1 MMNHTKIVIIGAGS
15 VVFTQG
21 LVADM
26 ILAGGAW
33 DVHLVDTDAEN
44 LAVAHGVV
52 ERMIAMKQAPVT
64 LTATMDRRN
73 SLPGAD
79 VVVCTFGVGGRR
91 GWEQDVFIP
100 RRFGIFQP
108 VGDSILP
115 GGLSRA
121 LRHVPLGVA
130 IAQDV
135 ADLCPDAL
143 LVSYA
148 NPMTAIVRGM
158 RKATGVPAI
167 GLCHGVNHV
176 QAYLAE
182 LAGLPQTETSLT
194 AIGVNHCT
202 WITEFRH
209 RGVDAWPDVKR
220 GLVANPPDLPATDE
234 PFARSGRYSWEL
246 FDLYGAFPAVMDRHV
261 VEFFPA
267 LCRENAYYG
276 RTLGVNAFSFEGT
289 IAAGDAGFAHMAA
302 VAAGDKPVDDAVF
315 AHTPGEHEQLITI
328 IQNLSG
334 QGSGVFSANL
344 PNAGRVPGVPRD
356 AILEGMAL
364 IEENGVRT
372 LDVGEIP
379 PTIRHQIAHRSLIAE
394 LTVDAALNG
403 NLNLVVQAIL
413 LEGALTI
420 PDEARTLAT
429 ALIEAHAEHLPLFV
443 QRG

>member
-1 MMNHTKIVIIGAGS
+1 MIQTKIVIIGAGS

-26 ILAGGAW
+26 IVAGGDW
-33 DVHLVDTDAEN
+33 DVHLVDTNAEN
-44 LAVAHGVV
+44 LGVAQRVV
-52 ERMIAMKQAPVT
+52 ERMVAMRQAPVT
-64 LTATMDRRN
+64 VSATMDRHS

-121 LRHVPLGVA
+121 LRHVPLGVL
-130 IAQDV
+130 IAQDM

-143 LVSYA
+143 LISYA

-158 RKATGVPAI
+158 RRTTGVPAI

-182 LAGLPQTETSLT
+182 LAGVSQAETSLT

-209 RGVDAWPDVKR
+209 QGVDAWPLAKQ
-220 GLVANPPDLPATDE
+220 GLAADPSALPGPDQ
-234 PFARSGRYSWEL
+234 PFARTGVFSWDL
-246 FDLYGAFPAVMDRHV
+246 FDVYGAFPAVMDRHV

-267 LCRENAYYG
+267 LCQEFGYYG
-276 RTLGVNAFSFEGT
+276 RTLGVDAFSFEGT
-289 IAAGDAGFAHMAA
+289 IAAGDVGFAHMAA
-302 VAAGDKPVDDAVF
+302 VAAGDEPIDSSIF

-328 IQNLSG
+328 LQCLAGESSG
-334 QGSGVFSANL
+334 IFSANL
-344 PNAGRVPGVPRD
+344 PNVGRVPGVPRD

-364 IEENGVRT
+364 IDENGVRT
-372 LDVGEIP
+372 LDVGEIA
-379 PTIRHQIAHRSLIAE
+379 PTLRHQIAHRSLIAE
-394 LTVDAALNG
+394 LTVDAALSG
-403 NLNLVVQAIL
+403 DLDLVVQTIL

-420 PDEARTLAT
+420 PDEARALAR
-429 ALIEAHAEHLPLFV
+429 ALIEAHAEYLPQFRHV
-443 QRG
+443 I